1 MKRREFI
8 TLLGGAAAA
17 WPLAAH
23 GQQTERV
30 RRIGVLSGLADDTE
44 GRFRVTTFQQKLRE
58 LGWTEGH
65 NIHIE
70 RRWAAGDVD
79 RMHTY
84 AAELVAMKPD
94 AILAITTAA
103 LVPLRKATSSIPIVF
118 VNVGDPAESGFVE
131 SLARPGG
138 NITGITT
145 FVSSIG
151 GKWLELL
158 KEVVPR
164 VVRVLVILNRDNPT
178 AHGLLRII
186 EASAPSFGIKVT
198 QVSVHTGNEIEIGIE
213 NFARQPDIALLVLPD
228 PATVVNRE
236 RIVALAAQHRIPA
249 VYPFGYFVDSGGLMS
264 YGTVPADQ
272 YRQAAL
278 YVDRILKGAN
288 PAELPVQQPAKFE
301 LVVNLKT
308 AKALGLTIPESFLLR
323 APDIQDGGK
332 RRGCNETSPPKK
344 LFASGR
350 GRCRAAVRVTDCT
363 GASLSVAAGAHPR
376 RLCGRRLIRHPR
388 APARTVA
395 VRATWPAICH

>member
-1 MKRREFI
+1 MRRREFI
-8 TLLGGAAAA
+8 TMLGGAAAA
-17 WPLAAH
+17 WPLAASA
-23 GQQTERV
+23 QQTDRI
-30 RRIGVLSGLADDTE
+30 RRIGVLNGLADDTE
-44 GRFRVTTFQQKLRE
+44 GRFRIITFQQGLRE

-65 NIHIE
+65 DIRTE
-70 RRWAAGDVD
+70 LRWAAGDVD
-79 RMHTY
+79 RMRTY
-84 AAELVAMKPD
+84 AAELVAAKAD

-103 LVPLRKATSSIPIVF
+103 LVPLRQATSSIPIVF
-118 VNVGDPAESGFVE
+118 VNVGDPAESGIVE

-158 KEVVPR
+158 KEVAPR

-178 AHGLLRII
+178 VHGVLRII
-186 EASAPSFGIKVT
+186 EASGPSLGIIVT
-198 QVSVHTGNEIEIGIE
+198 QAGVHSTDEIERAIE
-213 NFARQPDIALLVLPD
+213 NFARQPDAALLVLPD

-249 VYPFGYFVDSGGLMS
+249 IYPFRYFVDSGGLMS

-272 YRQAAL
+272 YRQAAS

-308 AKALGLTIPESFLLR
+308 AKALALTIPESFLLR
-323 APDIQDGGK
+323 ADKVI
-332 RRGCNETSPPKK
+332 E
-344 LFASGR
+344 
-350 GRCRAAVRVTDCT
+350 
-363 GASLSVAAGAHPR
+363 
-376 RLCGRRLIRHPR
+376 
-388 APARTVA
+388 
-395 VRATWPAICH
+395 

>member
-1 MKRREFI
+1 MIRRREFI
-8 TLLGGAAAA
+8 RLIGGAAAV
-17 WPLAAH
+17 WPIAARA
-23 GQQTERV
+23 QQPPV

-58 LGWTEGH
+58 LGWTEGY

-70 RRWAAGDVD
+70 LRWAAGDVD
-79 RMHTY
+79 RMRTY
-84 AAELVAMKPD
+84 AAELVAIKPD

-158 KEVVPR
+158 KEVAPG

-178 AHGLLRII
+178 AHGILRVI
-186 EASAPSFGIKVT
+186 ESSAPSFGLNVT
-198 QVSVHTGNEIEIGIE
+198 QVSVHSANEIELGVE
-213 NFARQPDIALLVLPD
+213 NFARQPDSALLVLPD

-323 APDIQDGGK
+323 ADKVI
-332 RRGCNETSPPKK
+332 E
-344 LFASGR
+344 
-350 GRCRAAVRVTDCT
+350 
-363 GASLSVAAGAHPR
+363 
-376 RLCGRRLIRHPR
+376 
-388 APARTVA
+388 
-395 VRATWPAICH
+395 

>member
-1 MKRREFI
+1 MMRRREFI
-8 TLLGGAAAA
+8 TALGGAAAT
-17 WPLAAH
+17 WPLAARA
-23 GQQTERV
+23 QQPERV

-65 NIHIE
+65 NIDIE

-158 KEVVPR
+158 KEVAPR

-178 AHGLLRII
+178 AHGVLRII

-198 QVSVHTGNEIEIGIE
+198 QVSVHTANEIEIGIE

-323 APDIQDGGK
+323 ADKVI
-332 RRGCNETSPPKK
+332 E
-344 LFASGR
+344 
-350 GRCRAAVRVTDCT
+350 
-363 GASLSVAAGAHPR
+363 
-376 RLCGRRLIRHPR
+376 
-388 APARTVA
+388 
-395 VRATWPAICH
+395 

>member
-1 MKRREFI
+1 MRRREFI
-8 TLLGGAAAA
+8 TMLGGAAAA
-17 WPLAAH
+17 WPRAASA
-23 GQQTERV
+23 QQTDRI
-30 RRIGVLSGLADDTE
+30 RRIGVLNGLADDTE
-44 GRFRVTTFQQKLRE
+44 GRFRIITFQQGLRE

-65 NIHIE
+65 DIRTE
-70 RRWAAGDVD
+70 LRWAAGDVD
-79 RMHTY
+79 RMRTY
-84 AAELVAMKPD
+84 AAELVAAKAD

-103 LVPLRKATSSIPIVF
+103 LVPLRQATSSIPIVF
-118 VNVGDPAESGFVE
+118 VNVGDPAESGIVE

-158 KEVVPR
+158 KEVAPR

-178 AHGLLRII
+178 VHGVLRII
-186 EASAPSFGIKVT
+186 EASGPSLGIIVT
-198 QVSVHTGNEIEIGIE
+198 QAGVHSTDEIERAIE
-213 NFARQPDIALLVLPD
+213 NFARQPDAALLVLPD

-249 VYPFGYFVDSGGLMS
+249 IYPFRYFVDSGGLMS

-272 YRQAAL
+272 YRQAAS

-308 AKALGLTIPESFLLR
+308 AKALALTIPESFLLR
-323 APDIQDGGK
+323 ADKVI
-332 RRGCNETSPPKK
+332 E
-344 LFASGR
+344 
-350 GRCRAAVRVTDCT
+350 
-363 GASLSVAAGAHPR
+363 
-376 RLCGRRLIRHPR
+376 
-388 APARTVA
+388 
-395 VRATWPAICH
+395 

>member
-1 MKRREFI
+1 MRRREFI
-8 TLLGGAAAA
+8 TMLGGAAAA
-17 WPLAAH
+17 WPRAASA
-23 GQQTERV
+23 QQTDRI
-30 RRIGVLSGLADDTE
+30 RRIGVLNGLADDTE
-44 GRFRVTTFQQKLRE
+44 GRFRIITFQQGLRE

-65 NIHIE
+65 NIRTE
-70 RRWAAGDVD
+70 LRWAAGDVD
-79 RMHTY
+79 RMRTY
-84 AAELVAMKPD
+84 AAELVAAKAD

-103 LVPLRKATSSIPIVF
+103 LVPLRQATSSIPIVF
-118 VNVGDPAESGFVE
+118 VNVGDPAESGIVE

-158 KEVVPR
+158 KEVAPR

-178 AHGLLRII
+178 VHGVLRII
-186 EASAPSFGIKVT
+186 EASGPSLGIIVT
-198 QVSVHTGNEIEIGIE
+198 QAGVHSTDEIERAIE
-213 NFARQPDIALLVLPD
+213 NFARQPDAALLVLPD

-249 VYPFGYFVDSGGLMS
+249 IYPFRYFVDSGGLMS

-272 YRQAAL
+272 YRQAAS

-308 AKALGLTIPESFLLR
+308 AKALALTIPESFLLR
-323 APDIQDGGK
+323 ADKVI
-332 RRGCNETSPPKK
+332 E
-344 LFASGR
+344 
-350 GRCRAAVRVTDCT
+350 
-363 GASLSVAAGAHPR
+363 
-376 RLCGRRLIRHPR
+376 
-388 APARTVA
+388 
-395 VRATWPAICH
+395 

>member
-8 TLLGGAAAA
+8 TLAAGAVAA
-17 WPLAAH
+17 WPLAARAT
-23 GQQTERV
+23 QRPERM

-44 GRFRVTTFQQKLRE
+44 GRFRVTTFQQGLRE

-65 NIHIE
+65 NIRIE
-70 RRWAAGDVD
+70 LRWAAGDVD
-79 RMHTY
+79 RMRTF
-84 AAELVAMKPD
+84 AAELVAAKPD

-103 LVPLRKATSSIPIVF
+103 LVPLRQATSSIPIVF
-118 VNVGDPAESGFVE
+118 VNVGDPAESGIVE

-158 KEVVPR
+158 KEVAPR

-178 AHGLLRII
+178 VHGVLRII
-186 EASAPSFGIKVT
+186 EASGPSLGIIVT
-198 QVSVHTGNEIEIGIE
+198 QAGVHSTDEIERAIE
-213 NFARQPDIALLVLPD
+213 NFARQPDAALLVLPD

-249 VYPFGYFVDSGGLMS
+249 IYPFRYFVDSGGLMS

-272 YRQAAL
+272 YRQAAS

-323 APDIQDGGK
+323 ADKVI
-332 RRGCNETSPPKK
+332 E
-344 LFASGR
+344 
-350 GRCRAAVRVTDCT
+350 
-363 GASLSVAAGAHPR
+363 
-376 RLCGRRLIRHPR
+376 
-388 APARTVA
+388 
-395 VRATWPAICH
+395 

>member
-8 TLLGGAAAA
+8 TLLGGAAASG
-17 WPLAAH
+17 WPLAARA
-23 GQQTERV
+23 QQPERV

-158 KEVVPR
+158 KEVAPR
-164 VVRVLVILNRDNPT
+164 VVRVLV
-178 AHGLLRII
+178 
-186 EASAPSFGIKVT
+186 
-198 QVSVHTGNEIEIGIE
+198 
-213 NFARQPDIALLVLPD
+213 IALLVLPD

-249 VYPFGYFVDSGGLMS
+249 VYPFGHFVDSGGLMS

-323 APDIQDGGK
+323 ADKVI
-332 RRGCNETSPPKK
+332 E
-344 LFASGR
+344 
-350 GRCRAAVRVTDCT
+350 
-363 GASLSVAAGAHPR
+363 
-376 RLCGRRLIRHPR
+376 
-388 APARTVA
+388 
-395 VRATWPAICH
+395 